1 MPPDHP
7 GTNPAARRDGPPGP
21 PGSAGEPTFEDAL
34 EQVEAIIERIE
45 RGEVGL
51 EESLA
56 EYERGVELIKKCR
69 GILERAEQ
77 RVEELTRRME
87 SEAGGAD
94 KADA

>member
-1 MPPDHP
+1 MGAP
-7 GTNPAARRDGPPGP
+7 GGA
-21 PGSAGEPTFEDAL
+21 ELTFEDAL

-77 RVEELTRRME
+77 RVEELTRKME
-87 SEAGGAD
+87 SDAGRAD
-94 KADA
+94 EEGGDGEG

>member
-1 MPPDHP
+1 MS
-7 GTNPAARRDGPPGP
+7 GAAPA
-21 PGSAGEPTFEDAL
+21 SEPTFEDAL

>member
-1 MPPDHP
+1 MMRPDQPGSDPP
-7 GTNPAARRDGPPGP
+7 ARRNGPATA
-21 PGSAGEPTFEDAL
+21 SGEPTFEEAL
-34 EQVEAIIERIE
+34 EGVEAIIERIE

-56 EYERGVELIKKCR
+56 EYERGVELIKRCR

-94 KADA
+94 KADG

>member
-1 MPPDHP
+1 MRPDQP
-7 GTNPAARRDGPPGP
+7 GNDPAARRNGP
-21 PGSAGEPTFEDAL
+21 SSAAGEPTFEEAL
-34 EQVEAIIERIE
+34 ERVEAIIERIE

-77 RVEELTRRME
+77 RVEDLTRRME

-94 KADA
+94 KAEA

>member
-1 MPPDHP
+1 MLRPDQP
-7 GTNPAARRDGPPGP
+7 GSDPARRNGPAAD
-21 PGSAGEPTFEDAL
+21 AEPTFEEAL
-34 EQVEAIIERIE
+34 EGVEAIIERIE

-69 GILERAEQ
+69 AILERAEQ

-94 KADA
+94 KADG